1 MLLNKS
7 IPYQLHSV
15 GRSDV
20 ISGSSSLAP
29 PPLAESKTHGNSAIL
44 SNGAD
49 HVMDILGICWGTE
62 LMGVELLASS
72 LPIPPPAF
80 LFIIIIII
88 NFFLF
93 LYIYVCVGGTPHG
106 APLRRPLEVAHPAM
120 KILC

>member
-15 GRSDV
+15 GRSDL

-72 LPIPPPAF
+72 LPIPPQR
-80 LFIIIIII
+80 
-88 NFFLF
+88 FFLLLLLLLIF
-93 LYIYVCVGGTPHG
+93 FYSYIYMCVWAEHLMEPPSGV
-106 APLRRPLEVAHPAM
+106 LSR
-120 KILC
+120 

>member
-88 NFFLF
+88 YFFF
-93 LYIYVCVGGTPHG
+93 CSYIYMCVWAEHLMEPPSGV
-106 APLRRPLEVAHPAM
+106 LSR
-120 KILC
+120 